1 VSKTSSGALELVD
14 VCEVRDAVGFMR
26 EWRKM
31 EDGRAR
37 VLCTGMEA
45 KEGIPLIKLSEYKKS
60 GSDLVLIGSEG
71 AGVSPHLVKESTA
84 ILTIEKKSSLEFP
97 DSLVD
102 SLNVNA
108 AVATILYELTK
119 S

>member
-1 VSKTSSGALELVD
+1 VE
-14 VCEVRDAVGFMR
+14 
-26 EWRKM
+26 
-31 EDGRAR
+31 EDGGWA
-37 VLCTGMEA
+37 G
-45 KEGIPLIKLSEYKKS
+45 EGVVYGDGGQGGHTAYYKLSEYKKS

-84 ILTIEKKSSLEFP
+84 ILTIEKKSSPEFP

-108 AVATILYELTK
+108 AVATILFELTK